1 MLAKERRRLCP
12 NCQAAYLRFVG
23 KQERDDGL
31 TEFIYECP
39 NPACR
44 ARWAIGH
51 ASNPQG
57 KRTAVQS
64 IRRLG

>member
-1 MLAKERRRLCP
+1 MPIRERRRLCP
-12 NCQAAYLRFVG
+12 NCQADYLRFVS

-39 NPACR
+39 NPACQ
-44 ARWAIGH
+44 ARWAISH
-51 ASNPQG
+51 ANNPQG

-64 IRRLG
+64 IRRLR